1 LGWKEPASGDW
12 IRTFAVITTDANE
25 MVADIHDRMPVI
37 LAPGDYP
44 RWLSYEPDPRDLMR
58 PFPASRM
65 RMWPISTRVN
75 KPENDDPS
83 IVEPVEL
90 TSDAA

>member
-25 MVADIHDRMPVI
+25 MVADFHDRMSVI
-37 LAPGDYP
+37 LAPGNYP

-58 PFPASRM
+58 PFQQA
-65 RMWPISTRVN
+65 
-75 KPENDDPS
+75 
-83 IVEPVEL
+83 
-90 TSDAA
+90 